1 MWNVT
6 YTNPNLNK
14 WHRLL
19 EHKGHLERM
28 TLAKKMIDNSK
39 PNQPKFFKNG
49 AANIA
54 SKREWKRK
62 INIDNSLLYKKMH
75 ELSIHP
81 SPYNKILNEP
91 TPCPAFQ
98 RMNYNKWRKAKDL
111 EIENKKLKKR
121 FTSAKPSVNSR
132 KLDNE
137 FNHYTTYLSNNIK
150 KGKGEKNPNIDFITW
165 DTYKK
170 RLKICIERENM
181 DIKDFIELQNK
192 SKTSSAFKNS
202 KSKNNT
208 INNTIRPS
216 SAKTNFS
223 SINNHTYTS
232 GLNNSNSY
240 KTITNKKYIIERTY
254 NNNPVIIE
262 E

>member
-6 YTNPNLNK
+6 FTNPNLNK

-39 PNQPKFFKNG
+39 PDQPKFFKNG

-62 INIDNSLLYKKMH
+62 INIDNIILYNKMY
-75 ELSIHP
+75 ELSVHP

-91 TPCPAFQ
+91 QKCPAFQ
-98 RMNYNKWRKAKDL
+98 KMSYNKWRKAKDL

-121 FTSAKPSVNSR
+121 FTSAKPSINAK
-132 KLDNE
+132 KLDDEYN
-137 FNHYTTYLSNNIK
+137 NYNVYLKNNIK
-150 KGKGEKNPNIDFITW
+150 KGKGEKNPNLGFVTW
-165 DTYKK
+165 SAFKK
-170 RLKICIERENM
+170 NLKINIEREKM
-181 DIKDFIELQNK
+181 DINDFIELQNK
-192 SKTSSAFKNS
+192 SKTSSTFKNNS
-202 KSKNNT
+202 KSK

-223 SINNHTYTS
+223 SINNHT
-232 GLNNSNSY
+232 GMNNSNSY
-240 KTITNKKYIIERTY
+240 KTLTNKKFNIERTY
-254 NNNPVIIE
+254 ESQLI
-262 E
+262 

>member
-6 YTNPNLNK
+6 FTNPNLNK

-39 PNQPKFFKNG
+39 PDQPKFFKNG

-62 INIDNSLLYKKMH
+62 INIDNIILYNKMY
-75 ELSIHP
+75 ELSVHP

-91 TPCPAFQ
+91 QKCPAFQ
-98 RMNYNKWRKAKDL
+98 KMSYNKWRKAKDL
-111 EIENKKLKKR
+111 EIENRKLKKR
-121 FTSAKPSVNSR
+121 FTSAKPSINAK
-132 KLDNE
+132 KLDDEYN
-137 FNHYTTYLSNNIK
+137 NYNVYLKNNIK
-150 KGKGEKNPNIDFITW
+150 KGKGEKNPNLGFVTW
-165 DTYKK
+165 SAFKK
-170 RLKICIERENM
+170 NLKINIEREKM

-192 SKTSSAFKNS
+192 SKTSSTFKNNS
-202 KSKNNT
+202 KSK

-223 SINNHTYTS
+223 SINNNT
-232 GLNNSNSY
+232 GMNNSNSY
-240 KTITNKKYIIERTY
+240 KTLTNKKFNIERTY
-254 NNNPVIIE
+254 ESQLI
-262 E
+262 

>member
-6 YTNPNLNK
+6 FTNPNLNK

-39 PNQPKFFKNG
+39 PDQPKFFKNG

-62 INIDNSLLYKKMH
+62 INIDNIILYNKMY
-75 ELSIHP
+75 ELSVHP

-91 TPCPAFQ
+91 QKCPAFQ
-98 RMNYNKWRKAKDL
+98 KMSYNKWRKAKDL
-111 EIENKKLKKR
+111 EIENRKLKKR
-121 FTSAKPSVNSR
+121 FTSAKPSINAK
-132 KLDNE
+132 KLDDEYN
-137 FNHYTTYLSNNIK
+137 NYNVYLKNNIK
-150 KGKGEKNPNIDFITW
+150 KGKGEKNPNLGFVTW
-165 DTYKK
+165 SAFKK
-170 RLKICIERENM
+170 NLKINIEREKMN
-181 DIKDFIELQNK
+181 INDFIELQNK
-192 SKTSSAFKNS
+192 SKTSSTFKNNS
-202 KSKNNT
+202 KSK

-223 SINNHTYTS
+223 SINNNT
-232 GLNNSNSY
+232 GMNNSNSY
-240 KTITNKKYIIERTY
+240 KTLTNNKKFNIERTY
-254 NNNPVIIE
+254 EPELI
-262 E
+262 